1 MDFMKNVIDNI
12 PNQTEQIV
20 KRNSATILDLNRQSQ
35 LYEKGIDSDGFNIFP
50 EYNHFTIEIKQLLG
64 QPYDRVTL
72 FYSGAFYRSFYIK
85 IDKENLS
92 LEIFANDEKT
102 PKLIRKYGK
111 EIFGLTDENESF
123 VNKEILKPE
132 LFKYIQQWL

>member
-12 PNQTEQIV
+12 PNQTEQII
-20 KRNSATILDLNRQSQ
+20 KLNSATILDLNRQSQ
-35 LYEKGIDSDGFNIFP
+35 LYEKGIDSEGMGLFP
-50 EYNHFTIEIKQLLG
+50 DYSPFTIEVKQLLG

-72 FYSGAFYRSFYIK
+72 FYSGAFYRSFLLK

-132 LFKYIQQWL
+132 ILKYIHQWL